1 MSFES
6 AKAVD
11 EAVSRI
17 NGSAPPGEHSCLLR
31 VELTARS
38 LESFSTADPPIAK
51 AVRRSTGRT
60 ALGWLGRRRGHSIR
74 PPSRPRAAAGIAL
87 ATNVVFK
94 FIDNEFLFRNYALE
108 QIANGDNADHFFAFE
123 HGQVTH
129 TLIGHQGH
137 AYLDRLFWPDMDYVS
152 LHDIPDQRGGGPF
165 AFENDIPGIVSLGY
179 DADQFFTVHHN

>member
-1 MSFES
+1 MAGAWDAPGHVGATAMSF
-6 AKAVD
+6 
-11 EAVSRI
+11 
-17 NGSAPPGEHSCLLR
+17 PR
-31 VELTARS
+31 VLIC
-38 LESFSTADPPIAK
+38 ST
-51 AVRRSTGRT
+51 VR
-60 ALGWLGRRRGHSIR
+60 
-74 PPSRPRAAAGIAL
+74 
-87 ATNVVFK
+87 
-94 FIDNEFLFRNYALE
+94 
-108 QIANGDNADHFFAFE
+108 NGDNTNHLFAFE

>member
-1 MSFES
+1 MSKAREAAKRE
-6 AKAVD
+6 AKAL
-11 EAVSRI
+11 ENYHSPRWQEHPQQRI
-17 NGSAPPGEHSCLLR
+17 VSAPAAQQAR
-31 VELTARS
+31 ATAW
-38 LESFSTADPPIAK
+38 
-51 AVRRSTGRT
+51 T
-60 ALGWLGRRRGHSIR
+60 ALT
-74 PPSRPRAAAGIAL
+74 
-87 ATNVVFK
+87 TNVVFK